1 MKNLIIL
8 MGCFTL
14 LWGTPALAGEKLL
27 TDDQMDSIAAGTS
40 EDGVSQAIS
49 GAAVSNHVDSASAQ
63 NGLDFG
69 DNHAA
74 NVVNAPSLV
83 VDNSVDA
90 SQNVDSKNR
99 KLMLKDYVQ
108 QNARAVNIVNSM
120 EGKVGIGVNAH
131 YTSGGSISSLSQTNI
146 ITNSN

>member
-1 MKNLIIL
+1 MKKLIIL
-8 MGCFTL
+8 IGSFTL
-14 LWGTPALAGEKLL
+14 MWVTPALAGEKLL
-27 TDDQMDSIAAGTS
+27 TDDQMDSITAGTS
-40 EDGVSQAIS
+40 EDGVYQAIS
-49 GAAVSNHVDSASAQ
+49 DATVSNHVDGASAQ

-69 DNHAA
+69 DNHAE
-74 NVVNAPSLV
+74 NVVNTPSLV

-99 KLMLKDYVQ
+99 KLLLKDYAQ
-108 QNARAVNIVNSM
+108 QHTRAVNVINSM

-146 ITNSN
+146 ITNTN